1 MQENADKG
9 KCTSDRPGKGLA
21 SVSLSGTFDTFIKFM
36 WRGGCDKQFKKPLQI
51 TFAFKKEAEHS
62 YVTLNNNSNWAAMSS
77 GAEESGRPP
86 TEVHGVFAACY
97 WQSKKT
103 IKWKVRPDGIGGQ

>member
-1 MQENADKG
+1 
-9 KCTSDRPGKGLA
+9 
-21 SVSLSGTFDTFIKFM
+21 
-36 WRGGCDKQFKKPLQI
+36 
-51 TFAFKKEAEHS
+51 
-62 YVTLNNNSNWAAMSS
+62 MSS
-77 GAEESGRPP
+77 GAEESGRAP